1 MKAAC
6 YLGIGSNLG
15 DRRKN
20 IRMAIKE
27 INALEGTKVTK
38 ISCLMETVPVG
49 GPCGQPKF
57 LNAALKIK
65 TGIPPFQLLK
75 KLKQIEKKLGRR
87 RTLPNGPRPIDL
99 DILFYQDRI
108 IHTKTLH
115 VPHPRMFERAF
126 VLKPL
131 SEVI

>member
-1 MKAAC
+1 MKAVC

-20 IRMAIKE
+20 IRMAIKK
-27 INALEGTKVTK
+27 INSLLDTKV
-38 ISCLMETVPVG
+38 IRSSSLMETAPLG
-49 GPCGQPKF
+49 GPRGQPKF
-57 LNAALKIK
+57 LNAAVKIR
-65 TGIPPFQLLK
+65 TSILPFQLLRE
-75 KLKQIEKKLGRR
+75 LKTIEKELGRK
-87 RTLPNGPRPIDL
+87 RTIRFGPRPIDL
-99 DILFYQDRI
+99 DILFYHDRI

-115 VPHPRMFERAF
+115 IPHPRMFEREF